1 MADKNTIKN
10 WFKTG
15 LKPTQAQFWATWDSF
30 WHKDEKIPI
39 TAIEDIENILAE
51 KADAEVVDYHLTNEA
66 AHANLFNAKED
77 KNKRGASD
85 GYAPLNNFTKLAI
98 EYLNVVNDLVTG
110 GVDSLLTAE
119 QGKLLQSQIDNINVL
134 LTSDNVNLDN
144 VQELVDAIET
154 VQTSLE
160 TILVNDLTTGG
171 TTKALTAEMGK
182 SLKILVD
189 SLATNKL
196 DKGTYTGNA
205 QDLKTDID
213 NIYQPDVVIRYT
225 APTRVGDTFTFP
237 NAGYDV
243 LLSKVLHTNT
253 SQLVTTIAVA
263 TTDYKRTDLIYY
275 KSDDTIVK
283 IQGTESTTVA
293 IRPDVPV
300 GGIGLCFINV
310 FGATV
315 SAPNPIDNTISI

>member
-1 MADKNTIKN
+1 MADKNTIRN

-39 TAIEDIENILAE
+39 TAIEDIENILNE
-51 KADAEVVDYHLTNEA
+51 KADAEAFDNHVVDA
-66 AHANLFNAKED
+66 GAHADLFNAKED
-77 KNKRGASD
+77 KNQKGVAG

-119 QGKLLQSQIDNINVL
+119 QGKLLQTQIDNINVL
-134 LTSDNVNLDN
+134 LTSDNLNLDN

-182 SLKILVD
+182 TLKGLIDGLN
-189 SLATNKL
+189 TNKV
-196 DKGTYTGNA
+196 DKVAGERLITAAEIAKLAGIEAGA
-205 QDLKTDID
+205 QVNPDVSGKQDID
-213 NIYQPDVVIRYT
+213 NQIFVDTSGLIQDSWHGKIVTFTASSTQTVPAMGLRDEFKFDGIVDPSCTITTAIT
-225 APTRVGDTFTFP
+225 APKTWLGGYSGAAITENAIFTFLQRK
-237 NAGYDV
+237 G
-243 LLSKVLHTNT
+243 
-253 SQLVTTIAVA
+253 
-263 TTDYKRTDLIYY
+263 
-275 KSDDTIVK
+275 DDTKVSIY
-283 IQGTESTTVA
+283 
-293 IRPDVPV
+293 
-300 GGIGLCFINV
+300 GL
-310 FGATV
+310 
-315 SAPNPIDNTISI
+315 